1 MKKVKENRKESNIK
15 SDFDKIE
22 KIINKLE
29 GQKIGLNESL
39 ELFEEGS
46 VLVKRCHK
54 QLKKAKNKF
63 QEIKQDL
70 EKELED

>member
-1 MKKVKENRKESNIK
+1 MKKVKKETSIK

-22 KIINKLE
+22 KIISKLE
-29 GQKIGLNESL
+29 GQKVGLNESL

-46 VLVKRCHK
+46 VLVKRCHQ

-70 EKELED
+70 EKEVED

>member
-1 MKKVKENRKESNIK
+1 MKKVEKNQKESSIK

-22 KIINKLE
+22 KIISKLE

-46 VLVKRCHK
+46 VLVKRCHQ

-63 QEIKQDL
+63 QEIKEGL
-70 EKELED
+70 EKELEN